1 MLDSSYDRR
10 LRRTMELT
18 AGPSTTST
26 TSALTSVILIPHNIV
41 TIDSNDQNMLA
52 DQEPT

>member
-18 AGPSTTST
+18 AGPSTVTT
-26 TSALTSVILIPHNIV
+26 TSALISVILISQYIEYN
-41 TIDSNDQNMLA
+41 
-52 DQEPT
+52 